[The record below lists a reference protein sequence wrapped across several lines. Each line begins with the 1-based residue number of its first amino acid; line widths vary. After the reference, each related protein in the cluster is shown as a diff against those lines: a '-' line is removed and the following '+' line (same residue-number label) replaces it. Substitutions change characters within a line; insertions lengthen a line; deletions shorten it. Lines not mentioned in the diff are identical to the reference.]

1 MSFKIED
8 DDALGKHND
17 IWNKIKNT
25 LDTKYI
31 KPVYD
36 KKHIKNKVKTF
47 KGVLNTI
54 FAADKTPKESI
65 YYICTAS
72 INVDSVMR
80 IDKKNLFSSLWLIF
94 LLFWWLYWF

>member
-47 KGVLNTI
+47 KGVKYT
-54 FAADKTPKESI
+54 
-65 YYICTAS
+65 Y
-72 INVDSVMR
+72 
-80 IDKKNLFSSLWLIF
+80 
-94 LLFWWLYWF
+94 